1 MNSGNRVSL
10 INPQLAEK
18 LHEVRNRAEQHG
30 QVFTNAPRERFA
42 DARFDDKPSSVAIP
56 VLRKDGFEFSQVNSP
71 AQVPR
76 SARRASRDRYTLG
89 DPASPTFHSPQSYD
103 PEETLRVESAGT
115 VRVDYPLPYTEQHMT
130 CSKCYTPEEMR
141 QLYVL
146 DCVSNILT
154 HACSLCGV
162 ALSQSPAIRSI
173 SPDYPFPVAHEC
185 ESCGWRVCIRCD
197 IIENVQKGLARLKA
211 QTEAETVE
219 AYEAKIKLLEQE
231 MQHVSETEPSLTAA
245 PRIPSPSGSSSGSCT
260 PPLVESYRDRILE
273 LENKVSLDRKSREQ
287 LSALISSLQKE
298 YMQYKT
304 DAEMHMESNA
314 AEQILLQSRLIEQS
328 VLLADARARI
338 DELTSV
344 QRRTPSS
351 PSKSGGGALSQR
363 EALLINDNNQLKEEI
378 DCLKISMHAEFD
390 NWKRTVL
397 KQVRNECIKYRDR
410 LRKNLLRM
418 DDDTNG
424 TVTNTHDGEEQNPSS
439 DDLLNEKE
447 LDYLFDE
454 VDWTGDMQQLDM
466 TPDKLRQHVAANA
479 VRRPDSPTG

>member
-1 MNSGNRVSL
+1 MNNGNRVSI

-18 LHEVRNRAEQHG
+18 LHEVRNRAEKHG

-71 AQVPR
+71 AQIPR
-76 SARRASRDRYTLG
+76 SARRASRDRYTLA

-103 PEETLRVESAGT
+103 PEESLRAESAGT
-115 VRVDYPLPYTEQHMT
+115 VRIDYPLPYTEQHMT

-141 QLYVL
+141 HLYIF

-162 ALSQSPAIRSI
+162 PLSQSPAIRSI

-197 IIENVQKGLARLKA
+197 IIENVQKGLTRLKA
-211 QTEAETVE
+211 QTEEECAEV
-219 AYEAKIKLLEQE
+219 YETKIKLLEQE
-231 MQHVSETEPSLTAA
+231 IQHLSEAGPSVNA
-245 PRIPSPSGSSSGSCT
+245 PRIPSPSGSSSGSST

-273 LENKVSLDRKSREQ
+273 LENKASSDRKSREQ

-314 AEQILLQSRLIEQS
+314 AEQVLLQSRLIEQS

-351 PSKSGGGALSQR
+351 PSKSGALSQR
-363 EALLINDNNQLKEEI
+363 EALIINENNQLKEEI

-410 LRKNLLRM
+410 LRKNMLRM
-418 DDDTNG
+418 DDDTSG
-424 TVTNTHDGEEQNPSS
+424 TNQITQEGDERNPSS

-466 TPDKLRQHVAANA
+466 TPEKLRQHIAANTLS
-479 VRRPDSPTG
+479 RPDSPTG

>member
-1 MNSGNRVSL
+1 MNNELRTSV

-18 LHEVRNRAEQHG
+18 LDEVRNRAEKHG

-56 VLRKDGFEFSQVNSP
+56 ILRKDGFEFSQVNSP
-71 AQVPR
+71 PHIPR

-89 DPASPTFHSPQSYD
+89 APTSPTFHSPQSFD
-103 PEETLRVESAGT
+103 AEETLRVESAGS
-115 VRVDYPLPYTEQHMT
+115 VPIEYPLPYTEQHMT

-141 QLYVL
+141 HIYIF
-146 DCVSNILT
+146 DCLSNILT

-162 ALSQSPAIRSI
+162 PLSQSPVIRSI

-197 IIENVQKGLARLKA
+197 IIENVQKGLARLKS
-211 QTEAETVE
+211 QTEAES
-219 AYEAKIKLLEQE
+219 AQIYETKVKLLEQE
-231 MQHVSETEPSLTAA
+231 VKHLSESAVAA
-245 PRIPSPSGSSSGSCT
+245 PQLPSPSGSSSGSST
-260 PPLVESYRDRILE
+260 PPLVDSYRDRIME
-273 LENKVSLDRKSREQ
+273 LENKVSSDRKSREQ

-314 AEQILLQSRLIEQS
+314 AEQVLLQSRLIEQS

-351 PSKSGGGALSQR
+351 PSKSGAMSQR
-363 EALLINDNNQLKEEI
+363 EALLINENNQLKEEI

-410 LRKNLLRM
+410 LRKNLMRM
-418 DDDTNG
+418 DG
-424 TVTNTHDGEEQNPSS
+424 DGSTLAENEKGGEVNEPST
-439 DDLLNEKE
+439 DNLLNEKE

-466 TPDKLRQHVAANA
+466 TPEKLRQHVAAVA
-479 VRRPDSPTG
+479 SSRPSSPTG

>member
-1 MNSGNRVSL
+1 MNNELRTSV

-18 LHEVRNRAEQHG
+18 LDEVRNRAEKHG

-56 VLRKDGFEFSQVNSP
+56 ILRKDGFEYSQVNSP
-71 AQVPR
+71 PHIPR
-76 SARRASRDRYTLG
+76 SARRGSRDRYTLG
-89 DPASPTFHSPQSYD
+89 APTSPTFHSPQSFD
-103 PEETLRVESAGT
+103 VEETLRAESAGPISIE
-115 VRVDYPLPYTEQHMT
+115 YPLPYTEQHMT
-130 CSKCYTPEEMR
+130 CGKCYTPEEMR
-141 QLYVL
+141 HIYVF

-162 ALSQSPAIRSI
+162 PLSQSPAIRSI

-197 IIENVQKGLARLKA
+197 IIENVQKGLSRLKA
-211 QTEAETVE
+211 QTEADCSQV
-219 AYEAKIKLLEQE
+219 YEAKIKLLEQE
-231 MQHVSETEPSLTAA
+231 IKHLSEPDSSTTIA
-245 PRIPSPSGSSSGSCT
+245 PRLPSPSGSSSGSST
-260 PPLVESYRDRILE
+260 PPLVDSYRDRILE
-273 LENKVSLDRKSREQ
+273 LEIKVSSEKKSREQ

-314 AEQILLQSRLIEQS
+314 AEQVLLQSRLIEQS

-351 PSKSGGGALSQR
+351 PTKSGAMSQR
-363 EALLINDNNQLKEEI
+363 EALLINENNQLKEEI

-418 DDDTNG
+418 DEDQSTTVAENG
-424 TVTNTHDGEEQNPSS
+424 NVGGENDPST
-439 DDLLNEKE
+439 DNLLNEKE

-466 TPDKLRQHVAANA
+466 TPEKLRQHVAAVA
-479 VRRPDSPTG
+479 SSRPCSPTG

>member
-1 MNSGNRVSL
+1 MNNDNRASI

-18 LHEVRNRAEQHG
+18 LDEVRNRAEKHG

-42 DARFDDKPSSVAIP
+42 DAHFDDKPSSVAIP
-56 VLRKDGFEFSQVNSP
+56 ILRKEGFEFSQVNSP

-76 SARRASRDRYTLG
+76 VARRASRDRYTIG
-89 DPASPTFHSPQSYD
+89 APGSPTFHSPQSYD
-103 PEETLRVESAGT
+103 QEETLRSESVGT
-115 VRVDYPLPYTEQHMT
+115 VPIEYPLPYTEQHMK
-130 CSKCYTPEEMR
+130 CSKCYNPEEMR
-141 QLYVL
+141 RLYIV

-154 HACSLCGV
+154 HACSICSIP
-162 ALSQSPAIRSI
+162 LSHSPTIRSI
-173 SPDYPFPVAHEC
+173 SSDYPYPVAHEC

-197 IIENVQKGLARLKA
+197 IVENVQKGLARVKA
-211 QTEAETVE
+211 QTEVESANVYET
-219 AYEAKIKLLEQE
+219 KIQLLEQE
-231 MQHVSETEPSLTAA
+231 IRHLSESEPVTVSSRL
-245 PRIPSPSGSSSGSCT
+245 PSPSGGSSSGTSS
-260 PPLVESYRDRILE
+260 PPLVDSYRDRILE
-273 LENKVSLDRKSREQ
+273 LENKVSSERKSKEQ

-314 AEQILLQSRLIEQS
+314 AEQVLLQSRLIEQS

-351 PSKSGGGALSQR
+351 PSKSGAMSQR
-363 EALLINDNNQLKEEI
+363 EALLINENNQLKEEI

-418 DDDTNG
+418 DEDKTEKSNA
-424 TVTNTHDGEEQNPSS
+424 NTDGEENVPET
-439 DDLLNEKE
+439 DNLLNEKE

-466 TPDKLRQHVAANA
+466 TPEKLRLHLTATSSS
-479 VRRPDSPTG
+479 RPSSPTG